1 MQSFTGDNGQEK
13 KRGQKTVA
21 YGIAAAVFFVL
32 FAFADG
38 PFFEADSESYLTMN
52 IFREPGYPLFLAFCR
67 LLPGASSASFSGYA
81 GVWYAVIIQSIV
93 WAYATWRFAH
103 LIMETV
109 RNGGAAEKT
118 VQIAGWAAMALQFAV
133 CLLNRFASG
142 RGAMYSNSILT
153 ESLAMPLYILFVC
166 YLFYLIRDG
175 GKKNLLRCAICALL
189 LITIRKH
196 MTITL
201 LLWGFAVFVIRLVIG
216 KTRQVRTFAIHCA
229 VILLVFLGSR
239 LFTGCYNLVRFGSFA
254 QQAGRSEGMLCML
267 LYTAEESDAELFRE
281 NEAAERAWFEE
292 MARKQRESGA
302 RYADAPHADGWMARY
317 EYFMNRY
324 DEIGYGIVHGV
335 LLEAAE
341 EKLGADASV
350 SSKTREMYELE
361 GTLLPGLLRQE
372 LRDYV
377 QVYADNLL
385 AGLLYSNARA
395 SVSYLPVSFLF
406 YGFYLGMLIR
416 CVRSRQQA
424 DGVEDGDAITG
435 RDIPLLAFLVLSG
448 LLINAGTVAAFIFS
462 QPRYN
467 IYSMAMFYA
476 MMVVMR
482 IPETAGSKSSKG
494 SKKF

>member
-1 MQSFTGDNGQEK
+1 MQSFTGDNGHEK
-13 KRGQKTVA
+13 KQGQRTVA
-21 YGIAAAVFFVL
+21 YGIAAAVFFLL

-38 PFFEADSESYLTMN
+38 PFLEADSESYLTMHL
-52 IFREPGYPLFLAFCR
+52 FREPGYPLFLAVCR

-109 RNGGAAEKT
+109 RNGGGAGKT

-166 YLFYLIRDG
+166 SLFYLMRDG
-175 GKKNLLRCAICALL
+175 GNRNLLRAALCALA

-196 MTITL
+196 MTNTL

-229 VILLVFLGSR
+229 VMVLVFFVSQ
-239 LFTGCYNLVRFGSFA
+239 LFTGCYNLVRFGTFA

-267 LYTAEESDAELFRE
+267 LYTAEETDAEYFRE
-281 NEAAERAWFEE
+281 EEAAERVWFEE
-292 MARKQRESGA
+292 IARKQRESRA

-341 EKLGADASV
+341 ETLGADASV

-361 GTLLPGLLRQE
+361 GTLLPGLLRQD

-377 QVYADNLL
+377 RVYADNLL

-395 SVSYLPVSFLF
+395 SDSYLPVSALF
-406 YGFYLGMLIR
+406 YGLYIGLFVRCIR
-416 CVRSRQQA
+416 GRQQ
-424 DGVEDGDAITG
+424 EDGKKGDGAGTITG
-435 RDIPLLAFLVLSG
+435 MDVPLLAFLVLSG

-462 QPRYN
+462 QPRYD

-476 MMVVMR
+476 LIVAMR
-482 IPETAGSKSSKG
+482 K
-494 SKKF
+494 